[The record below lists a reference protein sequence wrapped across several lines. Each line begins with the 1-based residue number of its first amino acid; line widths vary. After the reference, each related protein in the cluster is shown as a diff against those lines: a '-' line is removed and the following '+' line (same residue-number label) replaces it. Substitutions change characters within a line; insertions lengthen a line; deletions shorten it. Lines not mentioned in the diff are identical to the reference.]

1 VSGRRLKSIELRD
14 VSLRYG
20 RHWAVRDLSFTLRA
34 GERWLLVGANG
45 AGKTVFMKLLRGE
58 LWPTPTGRE
67 QRIYQFGRETH
78 TQPAFASERIG
89 YLGPE
94 RQDRYERHGLSLRV
108 DAVVGTGFHD
118 LDIPLGRLTSR
129 QQSDA
134 IDALRQ
140 VGLAG
145 LAARNFLSL
154 SYGQRRRV
162 LLARLLVRRPDVL
175 LLDEALNGLD
185 AAARR
190 AFLHGL
196 ARACGPTTAW
206 ILSSHRRGEV
216 PTEVTHAL
224 RMEHGRI
231 VAAGPIEVVR
241 PSLFGPVRAAP
252 AAVRRGAT
260 PKSVPSSPPR
270 PLRQPTGRNPARKDL
285 LRLHDVT
292 LYRDYRAVVPRFDW
306 VIEAGE
312 HWCVI
317 GRNGSGKSSLVQLLY
332 GDMWPAYGGRIER
345 PQLGPHVVM
354 DDWKRRTGLVSPEL
368 QAAYAATGCTVQDIV
383 VSGLHSS
390 IGLNEFATPAER
402 KRARRVLAQ
411 FGIIDLESRRARE
424 LSYGQLRLVLFARA
438 FVARRR
444 VLLLDEPFD
453 GLAPDALLRVRV
465 AVDAAVRAGTQLIL
479 ATHHREDIPQY
490 VRRYLELR
498 AGRRPMVTSRP

>member
-1 VSGRRLKSIELRD
+1 MSGRGLKSIELRD

-67 QRIYQFGRETH
+67 QRVYQLGRERH
-78 TQPAFASERIG
+78 VQPAFAAERIA

-94 RQDRYERHGLSLRV
+94 RQDRYERYGLSLRV
-108 DAVVGTGFHD
+108 DAVVATGFHD
-118 LDIPLGRLTSR
+118 LDIPLVRLTAR
-129 QQSDA
+129 QQSGA
-134 IDALRQ
+134 VDALRQ

-145 LAARNFLSL
+145 LAGRNFLSL

-185 AAARR
+185 AAARQ
-190 AFLHGL
+190 AFLGSL
-196 ARACGPTTAW
+196 TRACGPTTAW

-216 PTEVTHAL
+216 PAAVTHAL

-231 VAAGPIEVVR
+231 VVAGPIEAVR
-241 PSLFGPVRAAP
+241 PSLFGPLQP
-252 AAVRRGAT
+252 ARGA
-260 PKSVPSSPPR
+260 PRRPS
-270 PLRQPTGRNPARKDL
+270 QPTDLAPVATRRVPPTACRTRARQDL
-285 LRLHDVT
+285 LRLNQVT

-306 VIEAGE
+306 VIGAGE

-332 GDMWPAYGGRIER
+332 GDLWPAFGGRIER
-345 PQLGPHVVM
+345 PQLGRHVIM

-368 QAAYAATGCTVQDIV
+368 QAAYAATGCSVLDIV

-390 IGLNEFATPAER
+390 IGLNEYATSAER
-402 KRARRVLAQ
+402 KRARRILTQ
-411 FGIIDLESRRARE
+411 FAITDLESRRARE

-438 FVARRR
+438 FIARRSL
-444 VLLLDEPFD
+444 LLLDEPFD
-453 GLAPDALLRVRV
+453 GLGPEALQRVR
-465 AVDAAVRAGTQLIL
+465 AAIDAAVRGGAQLIL
-479 ATHHREDIPQY
+479 ATHHREDIPDY
-490 VRRYLELR
+490 VRRCLELR
-498 AGRRPMVTSRP
+498 AGRRPRVTSRP